1 MCTVNFVLLIQKIK
15 DHIVKSSLKSF
26 KTAELT
32 EKRRGL
38 YKILPDIKLQ
48 AVPHILRVIDIL
60 QCSGFLFRFCDNK
73 LSQLQTPIYYSK
85 KFVVI
90 SVMSILLQAL
100 CVYGAQVSTISS
112 LANPVAVPTP

>member
-38 YKILPDIKLQ
+38 YKILPDLKLQ
-48 AVPHILRVIDIL
+48 AVPQILRVIDIL
-60 QCSGFLFRFCDNK
+60 QCSGFLFRFFDNK
-73 LSQLQTPIYYSK
+73 LQSTTL

-90 SVMSILLQAL
+90 SLMSRLLQAL
-100 CVYGAQVSTISS
+100 CVCCAQVSTISS
-112 LANPVAVPTP
+112 LGNPVALPTP